1 MQNSYLVTTWL
12 TFIGKFLKTMLISG
26 ELNCLLLTLPLPCL
40 PPMLPF
46 SFFIDYSMKNNALMW
61 KSFWNLKALYSFA
74 RPRLRT
80 LHCLAKLL
88 NDHLPIYDTT
98 HFFKWEFA
106 DQNFK
111 KRALLQCQCV
121 EHESTI
127 WQLYFT
133 FPYWRQDCH
142 FTWSSSEPRKGPAIC
157 KAKAKHLFRS
167 ILWTLSVYWP
177 DPKGRNRDTLALQS
191 SALLTELVLLRY
203 FRLSTSKREF
213 STRSLQI
220 L

>member
-1 MQNSYLVTTWL
+1 
-12 TFIGKFLKTMLISG
+12 
-26 ELNCLLLTLPLPCL
+26 
-40 PPMLPF
+40 
-46 SFFIDYSMKNNALMW
+46 MW

-88 NDHLPIYDTT
+88 NDHLPIYETT
-98 HFFKWEFA
+98 DFFKWEFA

-111 KRALLQCQCV
+111 KRALLQCQCI
-121 EHESTI
+121 EHESTT

-142 FTWSSSEPRKGPAIC
+142 FTWSSFEPRKGPAIR

-167 ILWTLSVYWP
+167 ILWTLSVYR
-177 DPKGRNRDTLALQS
+177 GVETATLLLCCQAP
-191 SALLTELVLLRY
+191 LLTELVLLCC

-213 STRSLQI
+213 SRRTPEI